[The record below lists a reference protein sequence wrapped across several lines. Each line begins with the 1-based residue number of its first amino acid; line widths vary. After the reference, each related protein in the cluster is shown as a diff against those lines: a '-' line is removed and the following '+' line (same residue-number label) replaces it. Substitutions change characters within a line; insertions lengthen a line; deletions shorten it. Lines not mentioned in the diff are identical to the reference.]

1 MTDPRARQEELGV
14 ILPEARIAAE
24 KGRGFWAGRIITD
37 YLDDAVAATPGR
49 TAIAEFNSMTGQATE
64 LSYAELDRRSRRIAL
79 GLAALGIGPGDVVS
93 FQLPNWWEFVGLVLG
108 AVRIGAIVNPMMPIY
123 REKDLRFMLG
133 LAESRLLVVPRIFR
147 GFDYAAMARTLKG
160 ELASLEHILVVG
172 GEGEESFEEILMTR
186 AWEDEMDGNRIFA
199 ERRPGPNDVVQ
210 LLYTSGTTGEPKGV
224 MHSTNTLTGSLFE
237 YSKRIGLGAEDVV
250 IMGSPFAH
258 QVGFLYGIM
267 VALVHG
273 IELIAFDI
281 WDPAE
286 AARLIEQR
294 GATYTLSSTPFLA
307 DLTDL
312 EDLDRYDISSLK
324 AFVCGGAPVPSSLAK
339 RAIKNLKTNI
349 VAAWGMTENSAATIT
364 RPEDPDA
371 RVYSTDGVA
380 LPGMEVRVIGDDG
393 QPLPAGE
400 VGALQSKGAANF
412 IGYLKRPELYAH
424 DEDGWFDTGDLARM
438 DEEGYIRITGRS
450 KDVIIRGGENIPV
463 AEVEDLIYTHP
474 AILDAAIVAM
484 QDERLGERAC
494 AFVTLKPGEKMELG
508 ELVAFLTDKEM
519 TRTYLPE
526 RLEVIEEMPRTAS
539 GKIQKFILRETA
551 KGFSA

>member
-1 MTDPRARQEELGV
+1 MAARQAELGV
-14 ILPEARIAAE
+14 MLTEARIAAE
-24 KGRGFWAGRIITD
+24 KGRGFWADKIITD
-37 YLDDAVAATPGR
+37 YLDAAVAATPER
-49 TAIAEFNSMTGQATE
+49 TAIAEFNSMTGKATE
-64 LSYAELDRRSRRIAL
+64 LTYADLDRRSRRIAL
-79 GLAALGIGPGDVVS
+79 GLVGLGIRPGDVVS
-93 FQLPNWWEFVGLVLG
+93 FQLPNWWEFMGLVLG

-133 LAESRLLVVPRIFR
+133 LAESKLLVVPKIFR
-147 GFDYAAMARTLKG
+147 GFDYAAMARSLQA
-160 ELASLEHILVVG
+160 ELPTLEHILVVG
-172 GEGEESFEEILMTR
+172 GDDPADAFEDILMNR
-186 AWEDEMDGNRIFA
+186 VWEDEQDGSGLFA
-199 ERRPGPNDVVQ
+199 QYRPGPNDVVQ

-237 YSKRIGLGAEDVV
+237 YSKRIGLDGEDVV

-267 VALVHG
+267 VALTHG

-281 WDPAE
+281 WDASE
-286 AARLIEQR
+286 AARLIQER

-312 EDLDRYDISSLK
+312 EDLEKYDISSLK

>member
-1 MTDPRARQEELGV
+1 MPASLSAKKIRELYDQGFWRDDTIYGLVWDNAGKTPDKTAIRERARTISYARLVDGVDRLAGALAGSGLSAGDRVAVWLPSRIETAVALLACSRNGYVCCPSLHRDHMVGDIVELLERTEAAGLIAEAGYGADGTRKDIFKAASGVESLKYILMLDPRNGNEDLLPSIKPATAPTEIRTDPDSIV
-14 ILPEARIAAE
+14 
-24 KGRGFWAGRIITD
+24 
-37 YLDDAVAATPGR
+37 YLA
-49 TAIAEFNSMTGQATE
+49 F
-64 LSYAELDRRSRRIAL
+64 
-79 GLAALGIGPGDVVS
+79 
-93 FQLPNWWEFVGLVLG
+93 
-108 AVRIGAIVNPMMPIY
+108 
-123 REKDLRFMLG
+123 
-133 LAESRLLVVPRIFR
+133 
-147 GFDYAAMARTLKG
+147 
-160 ELASLEHILVVG
+160 
-172 GEGEESFEEILMTR
+172 
-186 AWEDEMDGNRIFA
+186 
-199 ERRPGPNDVVQ
+199 
-210 LLYTSGTTGEPKGV
+210 TSGTTGRPKGV

-237 YSKRIGLGAEDVV
+237 YSKRIGLDGEDVV

-267 VALVHG
+267 VALTHG

-281 WDPAE
+281 WDASE
-286 AARLIEQR
+286 AARLIQER

-312 EDLDRYDISSLK
+312 EDLEKYDISSLK